1 VTRDD
6 LAELRDWYGRAV
18 RDLERPADMTERR
31 QGVPGPD
38 RPPRFVLS
46 GDAAGAYLAAPPAQV
61 RDTAGR
67 GIVRDRARALQ
78 LVSGGS
84 DVMAKMAA
92 DLMPDLRRGRRSLD
106 PAAWIR
112 AIAWYHLVS
121 GGMTQREAA
130 RVVIRWMTNA
140 AHRERT
146 RTPPLCYAG
155 GRVGPGW
162 RSGNGSAI
170 GRPPSSRRAGA
181 SSRCYRARI
190 RHPEPTLRGPTMA
203 AWQTRYAPVLLA
215 WTSGSGASR
224 SASHRRT

>member
-84 DVMAKMAA
+84 DLMAKMAA

-130 RVVIRWMTNA
+130 RVVILWDDECGAPGADPDA
-140 AHRERT
+140 AALLR
-146 RTPPLCYAG
+146 
-155 GRVGPGW
+155 
-162 RSGNGSAI
+162 
-170 GRPPSSRRAGA
+170 RRAGW
-181 SSRCYRARI
+181 SRLAERQRLRDREAAVVAACRRI
-190 RHPEPTLRGPTMA
+190 VA
-203 AWQTRYAPVLLA
+203 LLQ
-215 WTSGSGASR
+215 
-224 SASHRRT
+224 SANKTP